1 MHKFCLR
8 PPDPAKYW
16 QALEHVRCNTFA
28 SNAYP
33 SSPRSAA
40 CLHLGIGSVPLE
52 MIVFQ
57 ECSPG
62 RRTVTQPSTLT
73 AQGAELHFESSRL
86 GAASWREKHS
96 CIMLWARAKEDYEI
110 GYQRRARPV
119 RRTLLRGAILPLD
132 VKAELPAVKMEYSNH
147 AATAVVLPGAAT
159 RVRSLPEQFRDELAT
174 GTAHAGRAVSVR
186 PPSATAAPDEQI
198 SAGVRQRRQRAAA

>member
-16 QALEHVRCNTFA
+16 QVLEHVRCNTFA

-96 CIMLWARAKEDYEI
+96 CIMLWAKEDYEI
-110 GYQRRARPV
+110 KSSPSHPFKPWV
-119 RRTLLRGAILPLD
+119 P
-132 VKAELPAVKMEYSNH
+132 
-147 AATAVVLPGAAT
+147 TACTTSPKDPSSWSDT
-159 RVRSLPEQFRDELAT
+159 
-174 GTAHAGRAVSVR
+174 TAGCQS
-186 PPSATAAPDEQI
+186 
-198 SAGVRQRRQRAAA
+198 